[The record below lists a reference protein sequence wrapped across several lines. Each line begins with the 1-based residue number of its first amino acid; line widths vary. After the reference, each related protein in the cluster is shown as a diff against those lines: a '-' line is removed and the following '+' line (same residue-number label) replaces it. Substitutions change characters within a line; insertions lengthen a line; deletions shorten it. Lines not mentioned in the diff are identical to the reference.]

1 MNKIDMTHQ
10 AQSFKLVKLW
20 DREIFLLT
28 VWIFVALFWTL
39 CLARY
44 DRPGKMQKVR
54 VCWRINNLKLYCLN
68 LPKETLF
75 LLDAGYKEKSVRKKD
90 HNFSSS
96 HAAKNVLFI
105 RAHMSGDLLLH
116 LPQGFMKR
124 DIFATKR
131 LLYKAFIFDCFED
144 FLFKCNIV
152 TPLTSP
158 PQYRLL

>member
-1 MNKIDMTHQ
+1 MTHQ

-28 VWIFVALFWTL
+28 VWIFVALFLTL

-116 LPQGFMKR
+116 LPQGFMKTDR
-124 DIFATKR
+124 YFCNKKIALQSIYFWPIEHF
-131 LLYKAFIFDCFED
+131 LL
-144 FLFKCNIV
+144 KCNIV
-152 TPLTSP
+152 TVTP
-158 PQYRLL
+158 PNFSAAV